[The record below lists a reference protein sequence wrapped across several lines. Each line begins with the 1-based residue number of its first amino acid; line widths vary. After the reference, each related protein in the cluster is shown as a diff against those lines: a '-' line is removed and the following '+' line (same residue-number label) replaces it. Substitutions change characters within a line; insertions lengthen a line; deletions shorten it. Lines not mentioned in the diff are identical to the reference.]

1 MYKVILV
8 DDERVIR
15 QGLRK
20 LINWTSFGFEIVD
33 EAEDGISAFE
43 KIQHKLPDLI
53 LLDIRM
59 PGIDGITL
67 LKKMRNLDITS
78 KVIFLTGYAE
88 FEYAKEAIPLGVEAF
103 LTKPI
108 EEIELE
114 KYLIETYKKLE
125 QENLINGRL
134 NAQLILEEKQL
145 YRRFLFGQ
153 KLSQSTIKFDK
164 CMYTVAEIQF
174 YEEIQIVN
182 TFFDKFQRANKNI
195 ICLLVA
201 GSWVLIFKDL
211 SLSRIK
217 VLLYDLS
224 NQMKKEFTKDFFIC
238 VGRQVTS
245 IHSLHNSFG
254 DVKLLGQRWFL
265 NDHYSIVYYKE
276 QFHTSGDSFFIDNDL
291 LFSFIEVNNAD
302 DIEIFFDTLE
312 NSIRARHM
320 DFNKIKGLCS
330 NCLLIVIERI
340 KQNYPTIVDIPENKI
355 VSDEIYQ
362 QKRLST
368 LIHCMK
374 EYVNLMQTY
383 IHDGSREST
392 MTKVLE
398 YIGSHYEKDL
408 KLERLG
414 KIFGYNSSYLG
425 TIFKQHTGLSYSKY
439 LDSIRIEE
447 AKKLLIEHNN
457 KVYEIAQIVGYN
469 SVDYFHGKFKK
480 YVHMSPKQ
488 FQLEH
493 KQKEKE
499 LGE

>member
-1 MYKVILV
+1 MYKVMLV
-8 DDERVIR
+8 DDERLIR
-15 QGLRK
+15 QGLKK

-33 EAEDGISAFE
+33 EAEDGISALE
-43 KIQHKLPDLI
+43 KIQNHLPDLI

-59 PGIDGITL
+59 PGIDGISL

-88 FEYAKEAIPLGVEAF
+88 FQYAKEAIPLGVEAF

-108 EEIELE
+108 DEIELE
-114 KYLIETYKKLE
+114 KYLVETHKKLE
-125 QENLINGRL
+125 QEGLINGRL
-134 NAQLILEEKQL
+134 NEQLILEEKQL
-145 YRRFLFGQ
+145 YRRLLFGQ
-153 KLSQSTIKFDK
+153 KLNQSNIKFEK
-164 CMYTVAEIQF
+164 GLYTVAEIQF
-174 YEEIQIVN
+174 YEEIQVVN
-182 TFFDKFQRANKNI
+182 AFFDKFQRTNTNI
-195 ICLLVA
+195 TCLLVA

-224 NQMKKEFTKDFFIC
+224 KKMKKEFTKDFFIC

-245 IHSLHNSFG
+245 IHTLHNSFG

-276 QFHTSGDSFFIDNDL
+276 QFHTTGDSFYIDNDL

-302 DIEIFFDTLE
+302 DIDSFFESLE
-312 NSIRARHM
+312 KNIRARHM

-340 KQNYPTIVDIPENKI
+340 KQNYSSVVDLPENQI

-368 LIHCMK
+368 LIDCMK
-374 EYVNLMQTY
+374 KYINLMQQS
-383 IHDGSREST
+383 IHTGSREST
-392 MTKVLE
+392 MTKLLE
-398 YIGSHYEKDL
+398 YIATHYAKDL

-425 TIFKQHTGLSYSKY
+425 TIFKQYTGMSYSKY

-447 AKKLLIEHNN
+447 AKKLLIEHHN

-493 KQKEKE
+493 KQDKKEI
-499 LGE
+499 GE

>member
-43 KIQHKLPDLI
+43 KIQNQLPDLI

-108 EEIELE
+108 DEIELE
-114 KYLIETYKKLE
+114 KYLLETYKKLE

-164 CMYTVAEIQF
+164 GMYTVAEIQF

-182 TFFDKFQRANKNI
+182 AFFDKFQRAHTNI

-201 GSWVLIFKDL
+201 GSWVLIFKDIKPDEK
-211 SLSRIK
+211 RIHQRLFYLCRK
-217 VLLYDLS
+217 AS
-224 NQMKKEFTKDFFIC
+224 HKHSFT
-238 VGRQVTS
+238 S
-245 IHSLHNSFG
+245 
-254 DVKLLGQRWFL
+254 
-265 NDHYSIVYYKE
+265 
-276 QFHTSGDSFFIDNDL
+276 
-291 LFSFIEVNNAD
+291 
-302 DIEIFFDTLE
+302 
-312 NSIRARHM
+312 
-320 DFNKIKGLCS
+320 
-330 NCLLIVIERI
+330 
-340 KQNYPTIVDIPENKI
+340 
-355 VSDEIYQ
+355 
-362 QKRLST
+362 
-368 LIHCMK
+368 
-374 EYVNLMQTY
+374 
-383 IHDGSREST
+383 
-392 MTKVLE
+392 
-398 YIGSHYEKDL
+398 
-408 KLERLG
+408 
-414 KIFGYNSSYLG
+414 
-425 TIFKQHTGLSYSKY
+425 
-439 LDSIRIEE
+439 
-447 AKKLLIEHNN
+447 
-457 KVYEIAQIVGYN
+457 
-469 SVDYFHGKFKK
+469 
-480 YVHMSPKQ
+480 
-488 FQLEH
+488 
-493 KQKEKE
+493 
-499 LGE
+499 

>member
-1 MYKVILV
+1 MYKVMLI

-20 LINWTSFGFEIVD
+20 LIDWTSIGYEIVD
-33 EAEDGISAFE
+33 EAEDGISALE
-43 KIQHKLPDLI
+43 KIQCHLPDLV

-59 PGIDGITL
+59 PGMDGMDL
-67 LKKMRNLDITS
+67 LKKMRELNIST

-88 FEYAKEAIPLGVEAF
+88 FEYAKKAIPLGVEAF

-108 EEIELE
+108 NEDELE
-114 KYLIETYKKLE
+114 QYLIETHKKLD
-125 QENLINGRL
+125 QENLITGRL
-134 NAQLILEEKQL
+134 NAQLVLEEKQL
-145 YRRFLFGQ
+145 YRRLLFGQ
-153 KLSQSTIKFDK
+153 KLNQTRIKFEK
-164 CMYTVAEIQF
+164 ALYTVAEIQF
-174 YEEIQIVN
+174 YEDIQVVN
-182 TFFDKFQRANKNI
+182 AFFDKFQRNNSSI
-195 ICLLVA
+195 TCLLVA
-201 GSWVLIFKDL
+201 GSWVLIFKDM

-217 VLLYDLS
+217 VFLYDLS
-224 NQMKKEFTKDFFIC
+224 NKMKKEFIKDFFIC

-245 IHSLHNSFG
+245 IHTLHISFE

-265 NDHYSIVYYKE
+265 SDDYSIVYYEE
-276 QFHTSGDSFFIDNDL
+276 QVESSEVAFFIDSDL
-291 LFSFIEVNNAD
+291 LYSYIEVNNTD
-302 DIEIFFDTLE
+302 DIEVFFKALE
-312 NSIRARHM
+312 SSIRAQNM

-340 KQNYPTIVDIPENKI
+340 KQNYSVVLDIPQNQT
-355 VSDEIYQ
+355 VSEEIYQ
-362 QKRLST
+362 QKKLST
-368 LIHCMK
+368 LILCMK
-374 EYVNLMQTY
+374 KYIDRMQAI
-383 IHDGSREST
+383 IHNGSREST
-392 MTKVLE
+392 MTKILD

-425 TIFKQHTGLSYSKY
+425 TIFKQETGMSYSKY

-447 AKKLLIEHNN
+447 AKKLLLEHNN
-457 KVYEIAQIVGYN
+457 KVYEIAQMVGYN

-493 KQKEKE
+493 RQNEKE

>member
-1 MYKVILV
+1 
-8 DDERVIR
+8 
-15 QGLRK
+15 
-20 LINWTSFGFEIVD
+20 
-33 EAEDGISAFE
+33 
-43 KIQHKLPDLI
+43 
-53 LLDIRM
+53 
-59 PGIDGITL
+59 
-67 LKKMRNLDITS
+67 
-78 KVIFLTGYAE
+78 
-88 FEYAKEAIPLGVEAF
+88 
-103 LTKPI
+103 
-108 EEIELE
+108 
-114 KYLIETYKKLE
+114 
-125 QENLINGRL
+125 
-134 NAQLILEEKQL
+134 
-145 YRRFLFGQ
+145 
-153 KLSQSTIKFDK
+153 
-164 CMYTVAEIQF
+164 
-174 YEEIQIVN
+174 
-182 TFFDKFQRANKNI
+182 
-195 ICLLVA
+195 
-201 GSWVLIFKDL
+201 
-211 SLSRIK
+211 
-217 VLLYDLS
+217 
-224 NQMKKEFTKDFFIC
+224 MKKEFTKDFFIC

-312 NSIRARHM
+312 NNIRARHM

-340 KQNYPTIVDIPENKI
+340 KQNYPTIADIPENKI
-355 VSDEIYQ
+355 ISDEIYQ

-374 EYVNLMQTY
+374 KYVNLMQTY

-425 TIFKQHTGLSYSKY
+425 TIFKQHTGMSYSKY

-447 AKKLLIEHNN
+447 AKKLLIGHNN

-493 KQKEKE
+493 KQNEKE

>member
-1 MYKVILV
+1 MYKVMLV
-8 DDERVIR
+8 DDEQVIR
-15 QGLRK
+15 QGLKK
-20 LINWTSFGFEIVD
+20 LINWKSLGFEIVD
-33 EAEDGISAFE
+33 EAEDGLSALE
-43 KIQHKLPDLI
+43 KIQFILPDLI

-67 LKKMRNLDITS
+67 LKKIRQLDINS

-108 EEIELE
+108 DEIELE
-114 KYLIETYKKLE
+114 KYLVETHKKLD

-134 NAQLILEEKQL
+134 NKQLILEEKQL
-145 YRRFLFGQ
+145 YRRLLFGQ
-153 KLSQSTIKFDK
+153 KLNQSNIKFEK
-164 CMYTVAEIQF
+164 GLYTVAEIQF
-174 YEEIQIVN
+174 YEEIQVVN
-182 TFFDKFQRANKNI
+182 AFFDKFQRVNTNI
-195 ICLLVA
+195 TCLLVA

-211 SLSRIK
+211 SISRIK
-217 VLLYDLS
+217 VFLYDLS
-224 NQMKKEFTKDFFIC
+224 NNMKKEFTKDFFIC
-238 VGRQVTS
+238 IGRQVTS
-245 IHSLHNSFG
+245 IHTLHNSFG

-265 NDHYSIVYYKE
+265 NDHYSIVYYDE
-276 QFHTSGDSFFIDNDL
+276 EFESPGINFFIDSDL
-291 LFSFIEVNNAD
+291 LFGYIEVNNTD
-302 DIEIFFDTLE
+302 DIDDFFNILE
-312 NSIRARHM
+312 RNIRARHM
-320 DFNKIKGLCS
+320 DFNKIKGLCL

-340 KQNYPTIVDIPENKI
+340 RQNHSTILDVPENQI

-374 EYVNLMQTY
+374 KYINLMQAG
-383 IHDGSREST
+383 IHNGSREST
-392 MTKVLE
+392 MTMVLD
-398 YIGSHYEKDL
+398 YIASHYEKDL

-425 TIFKQHTGLSYSKY
+425 TIFKQYSGMSYSKY

-493 KQKEKE
+493 KQNEKE
-499 LGE
+499 HGE